1 MVRDGAG
8 SEPSAALVD
17 SSGSPICT
25 RCATRLNRG
34 KLNGS
39 TAGRK
44 VINGV
49 ALCQRCCNKVRRGA
63 SQTPVVQ
70 LQQAPPTPVRRT
82 SSAPLMPLS
91 PQQQTLLRDAVKS
104 DGSGKQG
111 RTAAAKEHAVALR
124 VLDAMRQVAPD
135 RSVDVLVKAAAAATV
150 MSPVKLRAVHRHFE
164 KTEELTPPKKPRM
177 TRADPLHLLF
187 MEGGPSL
194 VVEQLLHRRLKEAAE
209 RNTYQSVMTLRAE
222 VFAATGDEFPK
233 STMHSWMRKLGY
245 DFGEKK
251 LSGLTASYSA
261 ALIRRYIF
269 DYSEML
275 QLEASGEFVLVWMDE
290 SYIHTGYCS
299 SYSWFHPQMA
309 GNTAVVQNRVRG
321 SEKGT
326 GSDSSS

>member
-1 MVRDGAG
+1 
-8 SEPSAALVD
+8 
-17 SSGSPICT
+17 
-25 RCATRLNRG
+25 
-34 KLNGS
+34 
-39 TAGRK
+39 
-44 VINGV
+44 
-49 ALCQRCCNKVRRGA
+49 
-63 SQTPVVQ
+63 
-70 LQQAPPTPVRRT
+70 
-82 SSAPLMPLS
+82 MPLS

-177 TRADPLHLLF
+177 TRADPQHSLF
-187 MEGGPSL
+187 LEGGPPL
-194 VVEQLLHRRLKEAAE
+194 AVEQLLHKKLKESAE

-222 VFAATGDEFPK
+222 VFAATGEEIPK
-233 STMHSWMRKLGY
+233 STMHSWLRKLGY

-269 DYSEML
+269 DYSSML

-309 GNTAVVQNRVRG
+309 GNSTVVQNRVRG